1 MCLPKNFAD
10 VLTAPILQNAD
21 RLFFLKYLLKVKIA
35 APDKF
40 SEAAVL
46 RYFPKQVFLK
56 ISFFPS
62 TNRKTSQI
70 QRTKSIGLHA
80 LSAPAFLSQSSSF
93 RRALHGLCNKTIL
106 NQGVMCL
113 KVRAILDIK
122 QCYSNINYVTV

>member
-46 RYFPKQVFLK
+46 RYFPK
-56 ISFFPS
+56 
-62 TNRKTSQI
+62 
-70 QRTKSIGLHA
+70 
-80 LSAPAFLSQSSSF
+80 
-93 RRALHGLCNKTIL
+93 
-106 NQGVMCL
+106 
-113 KVRAILDIK
+113 
-122 QCYSNINYVTV
+122 